1 MFIPL
6 VVVAAAAAVAAD
18 IIGSVESDL
27 DGGFFCISGSI
38 TFVVC
43 S

>member
-27 DGGFFCISGSI
+27 DGGLRISGSI
-38 TFVVC
+38 TFVV
-43 S
+43 